1 MKAEISEGIES
12 KNPRIMIYPSSRVL
26 KSEEIQ
32 AVSEKINSFLSD
44 WTTHGEPLSA
54 SFKIERNQFLIIFIN
69 EENAKAGGCSVDS
82 LTSMIRNIDT
92 EFGLDFLN
100 RMKVSYIEK
109 GETKTIN
116 LLDFKKGIK
125 NGSIPQNIEVF
136 DFSKETYNDYLSG
149 FLLPLEKSWAK
160 IYL

>member
-1 MKAEISEGIES
+1 M
-12 KNPRIMIYPSSRVL
+12 
-26 KSEEIQ
+26 
-32 AVSEKINSFLSD
+32 D

-54 SFKIERNQFLIIFIN
+54 SFRIERNQFLIIFID
-69 EENAKAGGCSVDS
+69 EENAKADGCSVDS
-82 LTSMIRNIDT
+82 LTSMIRDIDT
-92 EFGLDFLN
+92 EFGSDFLN
-100 RMKVSYIEK
+100 RMKVSYIEN

-125 NGSIPQNIEVF
+125 NSSIPHNIEVF
-136 DFSKETYNDYLSG
+136 DFSKETYSDYLSG

>member
-1 MKAEISEGIES
+1 MKAETPDSIET
-12 KNPRIMIYPSSRVL
+12 KNLRIMIYPSSRVL
-26 KSEEIQ
+26 KSEEIEV
-32 AVSEKINSFLSD
+32 VSERINYFLSG
-44 WTTHGEPLSA
+44 WTTHSEPLSA
-54 SFKIERNQFLIIFIN
+54 SFRIERNQFLIIFID

-82 LTSMIRNIDT
+82 LTSMIRDIDT

-136 DFSKETYNDYLSG
+136 DFSKETYSDYLSG

>member
-1 MKAEISEGIES
+1 MKAETPDNIET
-12 KNPRIMIYPSSRVL
+12 KNPRIMIYPSSHVL

-32 AVSEKINSFLSD
+32 VVSERINDFLSD

-54 SFKIERNQFLIIFIN
+54 SFKIERNQFLIIFID

-82 LTSMIRNIDT
+82 LTSMIRDIDT

-100 RMKVSYIEK
+100 RMKVSYIEN

-116 LLDFKKGIK
+116 LLDFKK
-125 NGSIPQNIEVF
+125 
-136 DFSKETYNDYLSG
+136 
-149 FLLPLEKSWAK
+149 
-160 IYL
+160 

>member
-1 MKAEISEGIES
+1 MKAETPNSAET

-32 AVSEKINSFLSD
+32 VVSERINDFLSG

-54 SFKIERNQFLIIFIN
+54 SFRIERNQFLIIFID

-82 LTSMIRNIDT
+82 LTSMIRDIDT
-92 EFGLDFLN
+92 EFGLYFLN
-100 RMKVSYIEK
+100 RMKVSYIEN

-125 NGSIPQNIEVF
+125 NGSISQNIEVF
-136 DFSKETYNDYLSG
+136 DFSKETYSDYLSG

>member
-1 MKAEISEGIES
+1 VKAETPEGIES

-32 AVSEKINSFLSD
+32 GVSERINNFLSS

-54 SFKIERNQFLIIFIN
+54 SFKIERNQFLIIFID

-82 LTSMIRNIDT
+82 LTSMIRDIDT

-125 NGSIPQNIEVF
+125 NSSIPQNIEVF

>member
-1 MKAEISEGIES
+1 MKAETPNSIET

-32 AVSEKINSFLSD
+32 VVSERINDFLSD

-54 SFKIERNQFLIIFIN
+54 SFKIERNKFLIIFID
-69 EENAKAGGCSVDS
+69 EENAKAGRCSVDS
-82 LTSMIRNIDT
+82 LTSMIRDIDT

-100 RMKVSYIEK
+100 RMKVSYIEN

-125 NGSIPQNIEVF
+125 NSSIPQNIEVF
-136 DFSKETYNDYLSG
+136 DFSKETYSDYLSG
-149 FLLPLEKSWAK
+149 FLLPLEKSWAR

>member
-1 MKAEISEGIES
+1 MKAETPDGIEA
-12 KNPRIMIYPSSRVL
+12 KNTRIMIYPSSRIL
-26 KSEEIQ
+26 KSEEIEV
-32 AVSEKINSFLSD
+32 VSERINDFLSD

-54 SFKIERNQFLIIFIN
+54 SFRIERNQFLIIFID

-82 LTSMIRNIDT
+82 LTSMIRDIDT

-116 LLDFKKGIK
+116 LLDFKK
-125 NGSIPQNIEVF
+125 
-136 DFSKETYNDYLSG
+136 
-149 FLLPLEKSWAK
+149 
-160 IYL
+160 

>member
-1 MKAEISEGIES
+1 MKAETPDGIETR
-12 KNPRIMIYPSSRVL
+12 NPRIMIYPSSRVL

-32 AVSEKINSFLSD
+32 VISERINIFLSD
-44 WTTHGEPLSA
+44 WTTHGELLSA
-54 SFKIERNQFLIIFIN
+54 SFRIERNQFLIIFID

-82 LTSMIRNIDT
+82 LTSMIRDIDT

-100 RMKVSYIEK
+100 RMKVSYIEN
-109 GETKTIN
+109 EEIKTI
-116 LLDFKKGIK
+116 KKGIK
-125 NGSIPQNIEVF
+125 NSSIPQNIEVF
-136 DFSKETYNDYLSG
+136 DFAKETYNDYLFG

>member
-1 MKAEISEGIES
+1 MKAETPEGIES

-32 AVSEKINSFLSD
+32 IVSERINDFLSD
-44 WTTHGEPLSA
+44 WTTHGEPLLA
-54 SFKIERNQFLIIFIN
+54 SFRIERNQFLIIFID
-69 EENAKAGGCSVDS
+69 EENAKADGCSVDS
-82 LTSMIRNIDT
+82 LTSMIRDIDT

-100 RMKVSYIEK
+100 RMKVSYIEN

-125 NGSIPQNIEVF
+125 NSSIPQNIEVF
-136 DFSKETYNDYLSG
+136 DFSKETYSDYLSG